1 VGAVDEP
8 SVSEL
13 QAQVEKLRQQLDS
26 LQGDHDALQSERDTL
41 EDESERYRK
50 LYLKLMEQVALLER
64 GFRGQSSERF
74 TDVDKQMSIFILG
87 QLLGDGEA
95 KTEAEA
101 EVPPESPRP
110 KGGSGTSPKPGKPG
124 RRPLPENLPRVD
136 IELVPE
142 EVKRD
147 GLDAFTRV
155 GEEVSETVERRTASL
170 TVVRVIRGKY
180 VRKDR
185 DRDEPTKFLVAPAQD
200 LPIERGLAGPNFLA
214 ETVTLRFED
223 HMPANRLQK
232 RYKREGFDIVRST
245 LCRMHINL
253 ANLCVPLIKSMWADA
268 MEKSA
273 YLCTDATGVR
283 VQAKKKCT
291 HGHFWVVIAPERHVL
306 FRFTHDHNAMA
317 VDSLI
322 SVYGY
327 KGVLVSDAHSVYAHL
342 YEDGDIVKAGCWAH
356 CRRYFLKA
364 LDSEPE
370 RANEALLLIR
380 KLFLLERELKDTK
393 PKQRKA
399 ARQQRAGPVV
409 EALYKWC
416 ATQADYAIDESPLY
430 RALTYA
436 TNQRS
441 ALEHFLV
448 DGRIPIHNNDSER
461 ELRREA
467 VGRKNWLF
475 VGNDAGAEANTTFVT
490 LLASCQ
496 MHNIEPQGYLR
507 DLFCLLPNWPR
518 SRVLELAPAYWKQTL
533 EQAKTQELLAAN
545 PFRRVAL
552 GELEP
557 HPP

>member
-1 VGAVDEP
+1 
-8 SVSEL
+8 
-13 QAQVEKLRQQLDS
+13 
-26 LQGDHDALQSERDTL
+26 
-41 EDESERYRK
+41 
-50 LYLKLMEQVALLER
+50 MLER

-87 QLLGDGEA
+87 QLLGQQD
-95 KTEAEA
+95 AEA
-101 EVPPESPRP
+101 DAAADDSDDSDEP
-110 KGGSGTSPKPGKPG
+110 KASDAPTDDSDAGAKKRKPG
-124 RRPLPENLPRVD
+124 RRPLPEELPRV
-136 IELVPE
+136 ELELIPE

-170 TVVRVIRGKY
+170 VVVRITRPKF

-185 DRDEPTKFLVAPAQD
+185 DRDAPTKFVVAPAQD

-223 HMPANRLQK
+223 HMPGNRLQK

-253 ANLCVPLIKSMWADA
+253 ANLCTPLIKAMWADA
-268 MEKSA
+268 MAKSP
-273 YLCTDATGVR
+273 YLCTDATGVM

-291 HGHFWVVIAPERHVL
+291 HGHFWVVIAPELHVL
-306 FRFTHDHNAMA
+306 FRFTHDHNALA

-322 SVYGY
+322 SAYGY
-327 KGVLVSDAHSVYAHL
+327 QGVLVSDAHSVYAHL
-342 YEDGDIVKAGCWAH
+342 YEDGTITKAGCWAH

-364 LDSEPE
+364 LSSEPE
-370 RANEALLLIR
+370 RAKEAVVLIGKLFEIER
-380 KLFLLERELKDTK
+380 KLKSAT

-399 ARQQRAGPVV
+399 ARKQRAGPVV
-409 EALYKWC
+409 AAFYKWC
-416 ATQADYAIDESPLY
+416 AEQGDYAIEQSPLH

-436 TNQRS
+436 TNQRD
-441 ALEHFLV
+441 ALGRFLA

-475 VGNDAGAEANTTFVT
+475 IGNDAGAKANTTFVT

-496 MHNIEPQGYLR
+496 MHGIEPQGYLR
-507 DLFCLLPNWPR
+507 DLFCLLPNWPHR
-518 SRVLELAPAYWKQTL
+518 RVLELAPAYWKQTR
-533 EQAKTQELLAAN
+533 EHAETQKLLAAN
-545 PFRRVAL
+545 PFRTVAL
-552 GELEP
+552 AELKA
-557 HPP
+557 HSA